1 MYKIVEYV
9 VFLFFVVFFYNLCV
23 LCLKWILEK
32 NVRRDNVVKVL
43 GVNMFFMMV
52 VGLLLFY
59 IFFDYY
65 MYCYFFVLFCIRC
78 VVGKFLFDF
87 CGNEFD

>member
-1 MYKIVEYV
+1 MYKIVKYV

-32 NVRRDNVVKVL
+32 NVRRDNVVKIL

-52 VGLLLFY
+52 IGLLFFY
-59 IFFDYY
+59 IFFNVY
-65 MYCYFFVLFCIRC
+65 VLLFFCIILYKMC
-78 VVGKFLFDF
+78 CWKIFV
-87 CGNEFD
+87 

>member
-9 VFLFFVVFFYNLCV
+9 IFLLFVVFFYNLCV
-23 LCLKWILEK
+23 LCFEWILEK
-32 NVRRDNVVKVL
+32 YVRKDNVEVIL
-43 GVNMFFMMV
+43 GENMFFMRV

-59 IFFDYY
+59 IFFNFF
-65 MYCYFFVLFCIRC
+65 MYCIFFVLFCIRC
-78 VVGKFLFDF
+78 VDERFLFDF

>member
-32 NVRRDNVVKVL
+32 NVRRDNVVKIL

-52 VGLLLFY
+52 VGLLFFY
-59 IFFDYY
+59 IFF
-65 MYCYFFVLFCIRC
+65 
-78 VVGKFLFDF
+78 
-87 CGNEFD
+87 N